1 MDLKKLEHYT
11 KQNKRSRNKK
21 NKRVYKKELA

>member
-1 MDLKKLEHYT
+1 MDLKKLEDYT

-21 NKRVYKKELA
+21 NKRVYKKKLA

>member
-1 MDLKKLEHYT
+1 MDLKKLEDYN

-21 NKRVYKKELA
+21 NKRVYKKKLA